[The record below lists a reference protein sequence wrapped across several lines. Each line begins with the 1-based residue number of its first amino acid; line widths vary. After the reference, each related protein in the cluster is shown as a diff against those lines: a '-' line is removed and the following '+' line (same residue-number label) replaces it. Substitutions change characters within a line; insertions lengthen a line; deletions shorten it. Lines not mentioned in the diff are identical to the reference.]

1 MFSKYNYVSFD
12 THIHSRNRHYNGD
25 SIFITIS
32 LPKSSFL
39 SKIDFT
45 HCLWHQ
51 ATTGLLSVI
60 IDYLHF
66 LNFVQKY
73 KNTECTVS
81 FNQHNFEIHLCC

>member
-12 THIHSRNRHYNGD
+12 TPIHSRNHHYNGD

-39 SKIDFT
+39 SKVDFT
-45 HCLWHQ
+45 HCLGTRQ
-51 ATTGLLSVI
+51 PQVYFLSLL
-60 IDYLHF
+60 DYLHF